1 MYMLLQDIIQLSSLF
16 IWFAINLYLILLEI
30 RLLAQWFLNFNP
42 YFEPFITLW
51 EYTNPMFQF
60 GRRYYPK
67 VFGFELGYIVNF
79 KLLSLSLGFFELLAF
94 ANV

>member
-1 MYMLLQDIIQLSSLF
+1 MHY
-16 IWFAINLYLILLEI
+16 AEI
-30 RLLAQWFLNFNP
+30 EAKGKICPRVLTLNFNP